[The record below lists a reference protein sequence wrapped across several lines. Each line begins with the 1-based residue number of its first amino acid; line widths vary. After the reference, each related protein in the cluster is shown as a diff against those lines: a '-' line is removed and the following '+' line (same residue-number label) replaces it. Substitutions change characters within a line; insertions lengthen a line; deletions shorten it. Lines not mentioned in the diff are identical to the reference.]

1 VIRKLTFKHI
11 KSKTTIEFN
20 SVEEAADHFQVTMI
34 HILNLINQKDET
46 KKVIHNQPWKL
57 IHVFEADVKLT
68 STYFNSGIIRK
79 ELQSP
84 KFFID
89 KKENEN

>member
-1 VIRKLTFKHI
+1 VIRKLTFKHT
-11 KSKTTIEFN
+11 KSKRTIEFD
-20 SVEEAADHFQVTMI
+20 SVEEASNYFQVTMI
-34 HILNLINQKDET
+34 HIFNLINQKDET
-46 KKVIHNQPWKL
+46 KKFVYNQPWKL
-57 IHVFEADVKLT
+57 IHVFQADVKLT

-84 KFFID
+84 QFFIE